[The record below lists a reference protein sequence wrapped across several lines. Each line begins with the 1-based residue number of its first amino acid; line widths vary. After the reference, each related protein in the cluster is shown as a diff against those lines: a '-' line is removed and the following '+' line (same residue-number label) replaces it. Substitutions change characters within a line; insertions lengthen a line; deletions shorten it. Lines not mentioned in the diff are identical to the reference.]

1 MCYQKIKNYLQLYL
15 KDNNETIT
23 KEELKE
29 KIGIFEVVSNC
40 KLTKEEKKEL
50 IEDILSENQYYITID
65 SEVSKNEYYE
75 WLPEWEEEQKAKGV
89 KDYFYYS
96 DRYERYLLEEQG
108 FSPRIVKNISEIN
121 KKILN
126 YLLNPETTGEWIRKG
141 LVMGYVQSGKTAN
154 YISLINRAADAGYKF
169 IILIAGVHNNLRSQT
184 QQRINEGFVGYDS
197 LKQETVGV
205 GKIDPKRRP
214 YTITTVND
222 DFKKNLVA
230 HFGGFSPNRFQEP
243 VILVIKKNS
252 STLKNLIEWLK
263 TAKPKSLDSDY
274 PLLLIDDEADNAS
287 INTNTEENP
296 TTINARIRE
305 ILNMFKRRV
314 YIGYTATPFANI
326 FIDDKV
332 KHEDKGADLF
342 PDDFIITLNAPE
354 NYIGAKTI
362 FLDKKFQGKDYEII
376 RHIEDNEIC
385 IPAKPK
391 KNFEL
396 ECLPDSLKEAIK
408 LFVLASVIKT
418 ERDKKLKYTTM
429 LINVTFKKH
438 LHYRLEYLVNEELEK
453 ILNGIY
459 ARDEEILKELKK
471 LYLKEYV
478 YCTYTNDYTPPPE
491 MFDSYIDKI
500 ADNIEKFKVL
510 TVNSDSKG
518 LDYNEYSDGL
528 FVIAIGGYSLS
539 RGFTLE
545 GLTISYFIRTT
556 KMYDTLLQ
564 MGRWFGYRN
573 KYEDLCRIYMP
584 KETERWYQHIA
595 EVVEELKYDL
605 KEVQLSKR
613 PPKDY
618 GLRIRTHPESLL
630 ITARN
635 KMQNAGEFID
645 CWDVSYSGQLIETR
659 LISTNQNDINT
670 NFKIFNEYIKDLSE
684 SYLYTEDKNNY
695 LFSDIPYDKITEI
708 LGKLKNNMTMRT
720 FMTPEGFQNS
730 IIEYIIKGSE
740 FELSTWDIAIKTIKS
755 NKRKIQT
762 GKLNIGITKRGVLE
776 ENGFYLLSGKKYR
789 LGDPLD
795 EAIGLSI
802 ETIKESYLKQEKAKL
817 IENGLTENEVKTKIK
832 NLTPPGQYIRKHRKK
847 PLLIFY
853 MLDLYKDSVKKG
865 KLLEENVIA
874 YAISFPE
881 SRNNQNNMYLDKRI
895 VRYKVNKVFLREL
908 EKERKEYGEE

>member
-1 MCYQKIKNYLQLYL
+1 MCYQEIKSHLQLHL
-15 KDNNETIT
+15 KNKGILP
-23 KEELKE
+23 KEELL
-29 KIGIFEVVSNC
+29 KIIPIFETLNNC
-40 KLTKEEKKEL
+40 NLTEEEKKEL
-50 IEDILSENQYYITID
+50 IEDILYENQYYITID
-65 SEVSKNEYYE
+65 SEVSKNEYRE

-108 FSPRIVKNISEIN
+108 FSPRIIKNISEIN

-126 YLLNPETTGEWIRKG
+126 YLPNPEKTGEWITKG

-154 YISLINRAADAGYKF
+154 YISLINRAADVGYKF

-197 LKQETVGV
+197 VKQKALGV
-205 GKIDPKRRP
+205 GEINLRRTP
-214 YTITTVND
+214 HTFTTVND
-222 DFKKNLVA
+222 DFKKNLIA
-230 HFGGFSPNRFQEP
+230 HFNFSPSELEKP

-252 STLKNLIEWLK
+252 STLKNLIDWLK
-263 TAKPKSLDSDY
+263 AEKHKGTDTDY

-287 INTNTEENP
+287 INTNAEENP

-326 FIDDKV
+326 FIDDKAE
-332 KHEDKGADLF
+332 HEDKGVDLF

-362 FLDKKFQGKDYEII
+362 FLDKKFQGKDYNII
-376 RHIEDNEIC
+376 RHIEDNETC
-385 IPAKPK
+385 IPAKPEK
-391 KNFEL
+391 DF
-396 ECLPDSLKEAIK
+396 ECLPDSLKEAIR

-459 ARDEEILKELKK
+459 ARDEEIVKELKK

-478 YCTYTNDYTPPPE
+478 NNIYTNNYILSPD
-491 MFDSYIDKI
+491 MFETYIAKI
-500 ADNIEKFKVL
+500 AENIEKFKVL
-510 TVNSDSKG
+510 TINSDSKEG
-518 LDYNEYSDGL
+518 LNYNEYPDGV

-556 KMYDTLLQ
+556 RMYDTLLQ

-584 KETERWYQHIA
+584 KETERWYQHIS

-605 KEVQLSKR
+605 KELQLSKR

-618 GLRIRTHPESLL
+618 GLKIRTHPESLL

-635 KMQNAGEFID
+635 KMQNASEFID
-645 CWDVSYSGQLIETR
+645 YWDVSYSGQLIETR
-659 LISTNQNDINT
+659 LISTDQNDINK
-670 NFKIFNEYIKDLSE
+670 NFEIFNNYIKDLLE
-684 SYLYTEDKNNY
+684 SYSYIENKNNY
-695 LFSDIPYDKITEI
+695 LFCDISYDKITEL
-708 LGKLKNNMTMRT
+708 LGKFKKNMTMRT
-720 FMTPEGFQNS
+720 FMTSEGFQNS
-730 IIEYIIKGSE
+730 IIEYIINGSE
-740 FELSTWDIAIKTIKS
+740 FELSKWDVAIKTIKS
-755 NKRKIQT
+755 SERQIQI
-762 GKLNIGITKRGVLE
+762 GNLNIGITKRGVLK

-795 EAIGLSI
+795 EAIGLNI
-802 ETIKESYLKQEKAKL
+802 ETIKESYLKQEKAKA
-817 IENGLTENEVKTKIK
+817 IKDGLTENEVETKIK
-832 NLTPPGQYIRKHRKK
+832 DLTPSGRYIRENRRK

-853 MLDLYKDSVKKG
+853 LLDLYKDSVKKG
-865 KLLEENVIA
+865 EVIEKSVIA

-881 SRNNQNNMYLDKRI
+881 TQNNIYSGERI
-895 VRYKVNKVFLREL
+895 AKYKVNKVFLREL
-908 EKERKEYGEE
+908 EKEREDYGEE

>member
-1 MCYQKIKNYLQLYL
+1 MVIKNGFL
-15 KDNNETIT
+15 
-23 KEELKE
+23 
-29 KIGIFEVVSNC
+29 IGR
-40 KLTKEEKKEL
+40 KHKK
-50 IEDILSENQYYITID
+50 
-65 SEVSKNEYYE
+65 K
-75 WLPEWEEEQKAKGV
+75 KGV
-89 KDYFYYS
+89 NDYFYYS
-96 DRYERYLLEEQG
+96 DRYERHLLEEQG
-108 FSPRIVKNISEIN
+108 FPPRIVKNISEIN

-126 YLLNPETTGEWIRKG
+126 YLPNPEKTGEWITKG

-154 YISLINRAADAGYKF
+154 YISLINRAADVGYKF

-184 QQRINEGFVGYDS
+184 QQRINEGFIGFDS
-197 LKQETVGV
+197 LKKETVGV
-205 GKIDPKRRP
+205 GKIDSRRRP
-214 YTITTVND
+214 HTLTTVNE
-222 DFKKNLVA
+222 DFKKSLVG
-230 HFGGFSPNRFQEP
+230 HFGFSPSDFKEP

-252 STLKNLIEWLK
+252 STLKYLIEWLK
-263 TAKPKSLDSDY
+263 TAKPKSLDADY

-305 ILNMFKRRV
+305 ILNMFNRRV

-326 FIDDKV
+326 FIDDQAEHK
-332 KHEDKGADLF
+332 DKGVDLF

-362 FLDKKFQGKDYEII
+362 FLDKKFQGKNYDII

-391 KNFEL
+391 KSFEL
-396 ECLPDSLKEAIK
+396 NCLPDSLKEAIK

-418 ERDKKLKYTTM
+418 ERDKQLKHTTM

-438 LHYRLEYLVNEELEK
+438 LHYRLQYLVNEELEK

-459 ARDEEILKELKK
+459 AKDKEVLTELNE

-478 YCTYTNDYTPPPE
+478 DNSYTNGYTPLPE
-491 MFDSYIDKI
+491 MFDNYIEKI
-500 ADNIEKFKVL
+500 ADNIEKFKVV

-518 LDYNEYSDGL
+518 LDYNEYPDGL

-573 KYEDLCRIYMP
+573 KYEDLCRVYMP
-584 KETERWYQHIA
+584 KEIEIWYQHIA

-605 KEVQLSKR
+605 KELQLSKR

-618 GLRIRTHPESLL
+618 GLKIRTHPESLL

-635 KMQNAGEFID
+635 KMQNAGEIID
-645 CWDVSYSGQLIETR
+645 YIDVCYSGQLVETR
-659 LISTNQNDINT
+659 LISTDKNDIKA
-670 NFKIFNEYIKDLSE
+670 NFELFNEYIKDLSG
-684 SYLYTEDKNNY
+684 LYRWTENNNNY
-695 LFSDIPYDKITEI
+695 LFRDVSYEKIIEI
-708 LGKLKNNMTMRT
+708 LSKFKNNMTMKT
-720 FMTPEGFQNS
+720 FMDPEGFKTS
-730 IIEYIIKGSE
+730 IIEYILKGSE
-740 FELSTWDIAIKTIKS
+740 FELSEWDIAIKSIS
-755 NKRKIQT
+755 SKRNENIAGLK
-762 GKLNIGITKRGVLE
+762 IGITERRVLE
-776 ENGFYLLSGKKYR
+776 ENGFYLLSGRKYR
-789 LGDPLD
+789 LGDSMD
-795 EAIGLSI
+795 EAIGLDLDN
-802 ETIKESYLKQEKAKL
+802 K
-817 IENGLTENEVKTKIK
+817 KIK
-832 NLTPPGQYIRKHRKK
+832 KIYLNEKREELIKNGHTDKNEIEKKLKNIVPPGWYLRKYRKK

-853 MLDLYKDSVKKG
+853 ILDMYKDSVKKG
-865 KLLEENVIA
+865 ELIESNVIA

-881 SRNNQNNMYLDKRI
+881 TQNNICSDERI
-895 VRYKVNKVFLREL
+895 AKYKANKVFIREL
-908 EKERKEYGEE
+908 KKEKEDYGEE

>member
-1 MCYQKIKNYLQLYL
+1 MCYQQIKNYLQLYL
-15 KDNNETIT
+15 KDNNKIIT

-40 KLTKEEKKEL
+40 KLTEEEKKEL

-65 SEVSKNEYYE
+65 SEVSKNEYRE

-96 DRYERYLLEEQG
+96 NRYERYLLEEQG

-126 YLLNPETTGEWIRKG
+126 YLPNPEKTGEWITKG

-154 YISLINRAADAGYKF
+154 YISLINRAADVGYKF

-184 QQRINEGFVGYDS
+184 QQRINEGFIGYDS
-197 LKQETVGV
+197 LKNEKIGV
-205 GKIDPKRRP
+205 GKINARRKP
-214 YTITTVND
+214 NTLTTVNH
-222 DFKKNLVA
+222 DFSRQLIP
-230 HFGGFSPNRFQEP
+230 HFNFSPDSFKEP
-243 VILVIKKNS
+243 VILVIKKNAH
-252 STLKNLIEWLK
+252 TLKNLISWLK
-263 TAKPKSLDSDY
+263 SAKQQSSHSDY

-305 ILNMFKRRV
+305 ILNMFNRRV

-326 FIDDKV
+326 FIDDQAE
-332 KHEDKGADLF
+332 HEDKGVDLF

-362 FLDKKFQGKDYEII
+362 FLDKKFQGKDYDII
-376 RHIEDNEIC
+376 RHIEDNELC

-396 ECLPDSLKEAIK
+396 ECLPDSLKEAIR

-453 ILNGIY
+453 FLNGIY
-459 ARDEEILKELKK
+459 ARDKEILKEFKE

-478 YCTYTNDYTPPPE
+478 YSTYTNDYTPSPE
-491 MFDSYIDKI
+491 MFDGYIDKI
-500 ADNIEKFKVL
+500 ADNIEKFKVV

-518 LDYNEYSDGL
+518 LDYNEYPDGL

-545 GLTISYFIRTT
+545 GLTVSYFIRTT

-584 KETERWYQHIA
+584 KETEVWYQHIA
-595 EVVEELKYDL
+595 EVVEELKEDL
-605 KEVQLSKR
+605 KELQLSKR

-618 GLRIRTHPESLL
+618 GLKIRTHPESLL

-635 KMQNAGEFID
+635 KMQNTGEIMEFVNV
-645 CWDVSYSGQLIETR
+645 CYSGQLIETR
-659 LISTNQNDINT
+659 LISTDKNDIRA
-670 NFKIFNEYIKDLSE
+670 NFEVFKKHLWNLSR
-684 SYLYTEDKNNY
+684 LYTYTPNKNNY
-695 LFSDIPYDKITEI
+695 LFSNVPYEKIVEI
-708 LGKLKNNMTMRT
+708 LSGFKSNMTMKT
-720 FMTPEGFQNS
+720 FMDPEGFKNS
-730 IIEYIIKGSE
+730 IIDYILKGSD
-740 FELSTWDIAIKTIKS
+740 FELSEWDIAVKS
-755 NKRKIQT
+755 ISSNRNENIAGLK
-762 GKLNIGITKRGVLE
+762 IGITKRRVLE

-789 LGDPLD
+789 LGDSSD
-795 EAIGLSI
+795 EAIGLDLDYKK
-802 ETIKESYLKQEKAKL
+802 IKEIYLNEKMEEL
-817 IENGLTENEVKTKIK
+817 IK
-832 NLTPPGQYIRKHRKK
+832 NGYTDKNEIEKRLKNTIPPGWYIRKYRKK
-847 PLLIFY
+847 PLLTFY

-865 KLLEENVIA
+865 ELIEDNVIA

-881 SRNNQNNMYLDKRI
+881 TQNNICSDERI
-895 VRYKVNKVFLREL
+895 AKYKVNKVFLREL

>member
-1 MCYQKIKNYLQLYL
+1 
-15 KDNNETIT
+15 
-23 KEELKE
+23 
-29 KIGIFEVVSNC
+29 
-40 KLTKEEKKEL
+40 
-50 IEDILSENQYYITID
+50 
-65 SEVSKNEYYE
+65 
-75 WLPEWEEEQKAKGV
+75 
-89 KDYFYYS
+89 
-96 DRYERYLLEEQG
+96 
-108 FSPRIVKNISEIN
+108 
-121 KKILN
+121 
-126 YLLNPETTGEWIRKG
+126 
-141 LVMGYVQSGKTAN
+141 MGYVQSGKTAN
-154 YISLINRAADAGYKF
+154 YISLINRAADVGYKF

-222 DFKKNLVA
+222 DFKKNLVG
-230 HFGGFSPNRFQEP
+230 HFGFSPNDFKEP

-263 TAKPKSLDSDY
+263 TAKPKGLDADY

-305 ILNMFKRRV
+305 ILNMFNRRV

-326 FIDDKV
+326 FIDDQAE
-332 KHEDKGADLF
+332 HEDKGVDLF

-362 FLDKKFQGKDYEII
+362 FLDKKFQGKDYDII
-376 RHIEDNEIC
+376 RHIEDNELC

-438 LHYRLEYLVNEELEK
+438 LHYRLQYLVNEELEK
-453 ILNGIY
+453 ILNDIY
-459 ARDEEILKELKK
+459 ARDEEILKELKE

-478 YCTYTNDYTPPPE
+478 NSNYTNEYTPSPE
-491 MFDSYIDKI
+491 MFDVYIEKI
-500 ADNIEKFKVL
+500 AENIEKFKVV

-518 LDYNEYSDGL
+518 LNYNEYPDGL

-584 KETERWYQHIA
+584 KETEVWYQHIA

-605 KEVQLSKR
+605 KELQLSKR

-618 GLRIRTHPESLL
+618 GLKIRTHPESLL

-635 KMQNAGEFID
+635 KMQNTGEIIEFVNV
-645 CWDVSYSGQLIETR
+645 CYSGKLIETTQ
-659 LISTNQNDINT
+659 ISTDKNDIRA
-670 NFKIFNEYIKDLSE
+670 NFEVFKKHMRALSR
-684 SYLYTEDKNNY
+684 LYTCIPNKNNY
-695 LFSDIPYDKITEI
+695 LFSNVPYEKIIEI
-708 LGKLKNNMTMRT
+708 LSSFKNNMTIKTMD
-720 FMTPEGFQNS
+720 PEGFKNS
-730 IIEYIIKGSE
+730 IIEYIFKGSD
-740 FELSTWDIAIKTIKS
+740 FELSEWDIAVKS
-755 NKRKIQT
+755 ISSNRNENIAGLKIGVT
-762 GKLNIGITKRGVLE
+762 ERRVLE

-789 LGDPLD
+789 LGDSAD
-795 EAIGLSI
+795 EAIGLDLDYKK
-802 ETIKESYLKQEKAKL
+802 IKELYQNEKREEL
-817 IENGLTENEVKTKIK
+817 IK
-832 NLTPPGQYIRKHRKK
+832 NGHTDKNEIEKKLKNTVPPGWYIRKYRKK

-853 MLDLYKDSVKKG
+853 ILDLYKDSVKKG
-865 KLLEENVIA
+865 ELIEKNVIA

-881 SRNNQNNMYLDKRI
+881 TQNNICSDERI
-895 VRYKVNKVFLREL
+895 AKYKVNKVFLREL

>member
-1 MCYQKIKNYLQLYL
+1 MVIKNGFL
-15 KDNNETIT
+15 
-23 KEELKE
+23 
-29 KIGIFEVVSNC
+29 IGR
-40 KLTKEEKKEL
+40 KHKK
-50 IEDILSENQYYITID
+50 
-65 SEVSKNEYYE
+65 K
-75 WLPEWEEEQKAKGV
+75 KGV
-89 KDYFYYS
+89 NDYFYYS
-96 DRYERYLLEEQG
+96 DRYERHLLEEQG
-108 FSPRIVKNISEIN
+108 FPPRIVKNISEIN

-126 YLLNPETTGEWIRKG
+126 YLPNPEKTGEWITKG

-154 YISLINRAADAGYKF
+154 YISLINRAADVGYKF

-184 QQRINEGFVGYDS
+184 QQRINEGFIGFDS
-197 LKQETVGV
+197 LKKETVGV
-205 GKIDPKRRP
+205 GKIDSRRRP
-214 YTITTVND
+214 HTLTTVNE
-222 DFKKNLVA
+222 DFKKSLVG
-230 HFGGFSPNRFQEP
+230 HFGFSPSDFKEP

-252 STLKNLIEWLK
+252 STLKYLIEWLK
-263 TAKPKSLDSDY
+263 TAKPKSLDADY

-305 ILNMFKRRV
+305 ILNMFNRRV

-326 FIDDKV
+326 FIDDQAEHK
-332 KHEDKGADLF
+332 DKGVDLF

-362 FLDKKFQGKDYEII
+362 FLDKKFQGKNYDII

-391 KNFEL
+391 KSFEL
-396 ECLPDSLKEAIK
+396 NCLPDSLKEAIK

-418 ERDKKLKYTTM
+418 ERDKQLKHTTM

-438 LHYRLEYLVNEELEK
+438 LHYRLQYLVNEELEK

-459 ARDEEILKELKK
+459 ARDKEVLTELNE

-478 YCTYTNDYTPPPE
+478 DNSYTNGYTPLPE
-491 MFDSYIDKI
+491 MFDNYIEKI
-500 ADNIEKFKVL
+500 ADNIEKFKVV

-518 LDYNEYSDGL
+518 LDYNEYPDGL

-573 KYEDLCRIYMP
+573 KYEDLCRVYMP
-584 KETERWYQHIA
+584 KEIEIWYQHIA

-605 KEVQLSKR
+605 KELQLSKR

-618 GLRIRTHPESLL
+618 GLKIRTHPESLL

-635 KMQNAGEFID
+635 KMQNAGEIID
-645 CWDVSYSGQLIETR
+645 YIDVCYSGQLVETR
-659 LISTNQNDINT
+659 LISTDKNDIKA
-670 NFKIFNEYIKDLSE
+670 NFELFNEYIKDLSG
-684 SYLYTEDKNNY
+684 LYRWTENNNNY
-695 LFSDIPYDKITEI
+695 LFRDVSYEKIIEI
-708 LGKLKNNMTMRT
+708 LSKFKNNMTMKT
-720 FMTPEGFQNS
+720 FMDPEGFKTS
-730 IIEYIIKGSE
+730 IIEYILKGSE
-740 FELSTWDIAIKTIKS
+740 FELSEWDIAIKSIS
-755 NKRKIQT
+755 SKRNENIAGLK
-762 GKLNIGITKRGVLE
+762 IGITERRVLE
-776 ENGFYLLSGKKYR
+776 ENGFYLLSGRKYR
-789 LGDPLD
+789 LGDSMD
-795 EAIGLSI
+795 EAIGLDLDN
-802 ETIKESYLKQEKAKL
+802 K
-817 IENGLTENEVKTKIK
+817 KIK
-832 NLTPPGQYIRKHRKK
+832 KIYLNEKREELIKNGHTDKNEIEKKLKNIVPPGWYIRKYRKK

-853 MLDLYKDSVKKG
+853 ILDMYKDSVKKG
-865 KLLEENVIA
+865 ELIESNVIA

-881 SRNNQNNMYLDKRI
+881 TQNNICSDERI
-895 VRYKVNKVFLREL
+895 AKYKANKVFIREL
-908 EKERKEYGEE
+908 KKEKEDYGEE

>member
-1 MCYQKIKNYLQLYL
+1 MCYRKIKSALQNHL
-15 KDNNETIT
+15 KNNGILP
-23 KEELKE
+23 KEELI
-29 KIGIFEVVSNC
+29 KIIPLFETLNNC
-40 KLTKEEKKEL
+40 KLTETEKKEM

-65 SEVSKNEYYE
+65 SEVSKNKYHE
-75 WLPEWEEEQKAKGV
+75 WLPKWEEEQKAKGV

-96 DRYERYLLEEQG
+96 DRYEKYLLEEQG
-108 FSPRIVKNISEIN
+108 FSPRIIKNISAIN
-121 KKILN
+121 KRILN
-126 YLLNPETTGEWIRKG
+126 YLPNPGTTGKWITKG

-154 YISLINRAADAGYKF
+154 YISLINRAADVGYKF

-205 GKIDPKRRP
+205 GKIDPKRIP
-214 YTITTVND
+214 YTITTVNN
-222 DFKKNLVA
+222 DFKKNLVP
-230 HFGGFSPNRFQEP
+230 HVISSPNSYKDP

-263 TAKPKSLDSDY
+263 TAKPKSSDTDY

-305 ILNMFKRRV
+305 ILHMFKRRV

-326 FIDDKV
+326 FIDDKA
-332 KHEDKGADLF
+332 KDEDKGVDLF

-354 NYIGAKTI
+354 NYLGAKNI
-362 FLDKKFQGKDYEII
+362 FLDKKFQGKDYDLI
-376 RHIEDNEIC
+376 RYIEDNKIC
-385 IPAKPK
+385 IPAKLEK
-391 KNFEL
+391 DFEL
-396 ECLPDSLKEAIK
+396 ECLPDSLKEAIR

-438 LHYRLEYLVNEELEK
+438 IHYRLQYLINEELEK

-459 ARDEEILKELKK
+459 ARDEEILKKLKK

-478 YCTYTNDYTPPPE
+478 NNSYKNKYTPSPE
-491 MFDSYIDKI
+491 KFNVYIEKI
-500 ADNIEKFKVL
+500 AEDIDKFKVV
-510 TVNSDSKG
+510 TVNSDSEG
-518 LDYNEYSDGL
+518 LNYNEYPDGL
-528 FVIAIGGYSLS
+528 FVISIGGYSLS

-573 KYEDLCRIYMP
+573 KYEDLCRIYIP
-584 KETERWYQHIA
+584 KETERWYQHIS

-605 KEVQLSKR
+605 KGLYLSKR

-618 GLRIRTHPESLL
+618 GLKIRSHPESLL

-635 KMQNAGEFID
+635 KMQNTGEFID
-645 CWDVSYSGQLIETR
+645 SWEVSYSGQLIETR

-708 LGKLKNNMTMRT
+708 LEKFKKNMTMRT
-720 FMTPEGFQNS
+720 FMTSEGFQNS
-730 IIEYIIKGSE
+730 IIDYIIKGSE
-740 FELSTWDIAIKTIKS
+740 FELSTWNIAIKTIKS
-755 NKRKIQT
+755 SERKIQI

-795 EAIGLSI
+795 EAIGLNI

-817 IENGLTENEVKTKIK
+817 IENGVTENEVKTKIK
-832 NLTPPGQYIRKHRKK
+832 NLTPPGKYIRKHRKK

-853 MLDLYKDSVKKG
+853 VLDLYKDSVKKG

-874 YAISFPE
+874 YAVSFPE
-881 SRNNQNNMYLDKRI
+881 SKNNQNNMDSDKRI
-895 VRYKVNKVFLREL
+895 VKYKVNKVFLREL
-908 EKERKEYGEE
+908 EKERKDYGEE

>member
-40 KLTKEEKKEL
+40 KLTEEEKKEL
-50 IEDILSENQYYITID
+50 TEDILSENQYYITID
-65 SEVSKNEYYE
+65 SEVSKNEYRE

-126 YLLNPETTGEWIRKG
+126 YLLNPETTGEWITKG

-154 YISLINRAADAGYKF
+154 YISLINRAADVGYKF

-184 QQRINEGFVGYDS
+184 QQRINEGFIGFDS
-197 LKQETVGV
+197 LKNEKIGV
-205 GKIDPKRRP
+205 GKINARRKP
-214 YTITTVND
+214 NTLTTVNH
-222 DFKKNLVA
+222 DFSRQLIP
-230 HFGGFSPNRFQEP
+230 HFNFSPDSFKEP
-243 VILVIKKNS
+243 VILVIKKNAH
-252 STLKNLIEWLK
+252 TLKNLINWLK
-263 TAKPKSLDSDY
+263 SAKQQSLHSDY

-305 ILNMFKRRV
+305 ILNMFNRRV

-326 FIDDKV
+326 FIDDQAE
-332 KHEDKGADLF
+332 HEDKGVDLF

-354 NYIGAKTI
+354 NYMGAKTI
-362 FLDKKFQGKDYEII
+362 FLDKKFKGKDYEII
-376 RHIEDNEIC
+376 RHIKDNEIC

-396 ECLPDSLKEAIK
+396 ECLPDSLKEAIR

-429 LINVTFKKH
+429 LINVTFKKY
-438 LHYRLEYLVNEELEK
+438 LHYRLQYLINEELEK
-453 ILNGIY
+453 ILNGVY
-459 ARDEEILKELKK
+459 ARDKRILKEMKE
-471 LYLKEYV
+471 LYLKEYINNN
-478 YCTYTNDYTPPPE
+478 YTNEYTPSSE
-491 MFDSYIDKI
+491 MFDVYIKNI
-500 ADNIEKFKVL
+500 AENIEKFKVV

-518 LDYNEYSDGL
+518 LNYNEYPEGL

-584 KETERWYQHIA
+584 KEIEVWYQHIA
-595 EVVEELKYDL
+595 EVVEELKEDL
-605 KEVQLSKR
+605 KELQLSKR

-635 KMQNAGEFID
+635 KMQNTGEIIEFFNV
-645 CWDVSYSGQLIETR
+645 CYSGQLIETR
-659 LISTNQNDINT
+659 LISTDKNDIRG
-670 NFKIFNEYIKDLSE
+670 NFEIFEKHLWDLSG
-684 SYLYTEDKNNY
+684 LYTYTPNKNNY
-695 LFSDIPYDKITEI
+695 LFSNVPYEKIVEI
-708 LGKLKNNMTMRT
+708 LSSFKNNMTMKT
-720 FMTPEGFQNS
+720 FMDPEGFKNS
-730 IIEYIIKGSE
+730 IIDYISKGGD
-740 FELSTWDIAIKTIKS
+740 FELSEWDIAVKSISS
-755 NKRKIQT
+755 NKNENIAGLK
-762 GKLNIGITKRGVLE
+762 IGITERRVLE
-776 ENGFYLLSGKKYR
+776 ENGFYLLSGRKYR
-789 LGDPLD
+789 LGDSSD
-795 EAIGLSI
+795 EAIGLKLDYKR
-802 ETIKESYLKQEKAKL
+802 IKEIYLNEKREEL
-817 IENGLTENEVKTKIK
+817 IK
-832 NLTPPGQYIRKHRKK
+832 NGYTDKNEIEKRLKNKVPPGWYIRKYRKK
-847 PLLIFY
+847 PLLTFY
-853 MLDLYKDSVKKG
+853 ILDLYKDSVKKG
-865 KLLEENVIA
+865 ELIENNVIA

-881 SRNNQNNMYLDKRI
+881 TQNNICSEERI
-895 VRYKVNKVFLREL
+895 AKYKVNKVFLREL
-908 EKERKEYGEE
+908 EKERKEYEE